1 MPDVTGATMGELWK
15 YILGGGGMLFL
26 GALGGAVKWIADG
39 ASRREDKV
47 ERQVKDWQRDT
58 VNRATW
64 EAKQH
69 DWWRDWAGRLE
80 YIVTT
85 RLGEDALPD
94 KRPYPKRPRTR
105 DDEDDSKAIG
115 R

>member
-1 MPDVTGATMGELWK
+1 MTAMGELWK

-69 DWWRDWAGRLE
+69 DWWRDYAGRLE
-80 YIVTT
+80 YVIT
-85 RLGEDALPD
+85 RHPELGPDALPD
-94 KRPYPKRPRTR
+94 KRPYPKRPRNR
-105 DDEDDSKAIG
+105 DEDDADSRAVD